1 VSANGDGGNGAGA
14 QNVVK
19 LPPTITVRE
28 LGELLHSTPVDVIKE
43 LMKRGVMAA
52 INQSVEYAMAASVA
66 QELGFQPQPAD
77 GAAARRGTSVAVAE
91 GEPADEEKN
100 LQPRPPVVTVMGHV
114 DHGKTSLLDAI
125 RETNVTAQEAG
136 AITQHI
142 GAYQVE
148 VKGHKITFIDTPGH
162 EAFTAM
168 RARGANV
175 TDIAVLVV
183 AADDGIMPQT
193 IEAIAHAK
201 AAKVPI
207 IIAINKIDLPAA
219 EPDRVKQQLTQ
230 HDIVIEE
237 FGGDVPAIPVSAKT
251 KEGLDDL
258 LEHIA
263 LVAEISELKAN
274 PDRPAEGTI
283 IEAEMDQNRGPM
295 ATVIVE
301 NGTLRVGDAVIAG
314 ESNGRVK
321 AMFDHT
327 GARIMEAP
335 PATPAE
341 IMGLD
346 SVPRAGETFAVVE
359 DERTARDAA
368 EDRRRQA
375 SDAGQL
381 RAVTLEAVSG
391 DIAAGRT
398 KDLNVVLKADVQGS
412 VEAIRGSLERL
423 SEAEVRLNIIHTGT
437 GAVSE
442 SDVMLA
448 AASKAIIVGFN
459 VKADPGAR
467 RMAESE
473 GVDVRYYRIIYE
485 LIDDIDRAVKGL
497 IEPVIVEVIDG
508 HAEVRQIFRVRG
520 GRIAGC
526 AVTDGTIRRNS
537 LLRVLR
543 DGEAIHT
550 SRTSSLRRF
559 TEDVREVTEGL
570 ECGIGVERFDR
581 FQEGDVIE
589 AFHTEQK
596 G

>member
-1 VSANGDGGNGAGA
+1 MSADRDGSNGSGRE
-14 QNVVK
+14 NVVK

-28 LGELLHSTPVDVIKE
+28 LGELLRSTPVDVIKE

-52 INQSVEYAMAASVA
+52 INQSVEYDMAASVA
-66 QELGFQPQPAD
+66 QELGFQPQPED
-77 GAAARRGTSVAVAE
+77 GAAARAGTSVAVAE
-91 GEPADEEKN
+91 GEPEEEEKN

-125 RETNVTAQEAG
+125 RATNVTAQEAG
-136 AITQHI
+136 AITQQI

-148 VKGHKITFIDTPGH
+148 VNGHKITFIDTPGH

-175 TDIAVLVV
+175 TDIAILVV
-183 AADDGIMPQT
+183 AADDGVMPQT
-193 IEAIAHAK
+193 IEAISHAK
-201 AAKVPI
+201 AAGVPI

-258 LEHIA
+258 LEHIT

-301 NGTLRVGDAVIAG
+301 QGTLRVGDAVIAG

-327 GARIMEAP
+327 GARITEAP

-346 SVPRAGETFAVVE
+346 TVPRAGETFAVVE

-368 EDRRRQA
+368 EDRRRQS

-398 KDLNVVLKADVQGS
+398 KELNVVIKADVQGS

-423 SEAEVRLNIIHTGT
+423 STPEVRLNIIHTGT

-459 VKADPGAR
+459 VKADAGAR
-467 RMAESE
+467 RMAENE
-473 GVDVRYYRIIYE
+473 GVDLRHYRIIYE

-497 IEPVIVEVIDG
+497 IEPVTVEVIDG
-508 HAEVRQIFRVRG
+508 HAEVKAIFRVRG

-526 AVTDGTIRRNS
+526 AVTDGTVRRNS

-543 DGEAIHT
+543 EGEAIHT
-550 SRTSSLRRF
+550 SRVSSLRRF